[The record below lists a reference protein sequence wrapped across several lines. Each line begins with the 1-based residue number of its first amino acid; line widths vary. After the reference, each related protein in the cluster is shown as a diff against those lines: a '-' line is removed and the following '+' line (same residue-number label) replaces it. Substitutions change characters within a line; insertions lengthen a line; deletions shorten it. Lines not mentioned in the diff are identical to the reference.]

1 MSREH
6 LQHSSTTVTLFPF
19 LAVLLC
25 TMGVLLL
32 ILVVMAKVS
41 RDKALQQAQA
51 ERDAQHPPRSA
62 ESGRAESGRAE
73 SGRQVEHKLS
83 ILNRRLGKLEQTR
96 VKTKEVLR
104 QDQLKLRHIE
114 DHMRRLENQLE
125 SLQQAAGELELM
137 HQEHSDDR
145 MQANREIFRLHN
157 LMDEVLEE
165 IARLEEDLDDA
176 PCSYAIVPYQ
186 GARGTRRKPIY
197 IECRGN
203 EVVLQPE
210 GVSLTPRDFAPP
222 LGAGNPLASAL
233 RAAREFL
240 VNQYPEMGESAE
252 TEPYPLVL
260 VRPDGVGAYYRV
272 RAAIE
277 SWDSDFGYEF
287 VDGDWKLEFPSA
299 DPQLA
304 TVESRAVYQARARQ
318 RLLAA
323 AAPIAYA
330 RMAGGGGMVNNF
342 ELQAG
347 GGRPG
352 LMEDDFPS
360 ATAEPPRPRSAAEEM
375 ASNGTRQGMS
385 PAETTTGHAR
395 LGVQPQAMPA
405 GLDGVDQAPSLPELP
420 LASDIPTG
428 ATQGGGSGGTSV
440 GKTSQF
446 AGGPASELDVGGA
459 LQQNLERTQGADSE
473 FPHDDPDPSQPTFA
487 SLVPPPVATDDSLEA
502 GASQAGDQSPAGR
515 KAMNH
520 RSSDRGERVSER
532 RADGATAGGGDV
544 PASPASGGG
553 PPLPWGMTSSPQN
566 DGGGSTSLSL
576 TRPSSEGMASRGGNW
591 AFGGD
596 QRADIPVR
604 RPIRVIVRR
613 DRLSVLPDRYEM
625 SGSGWIGSGGRE
637 VKLQGPT
644 RFAIDEL
651 VAGLRDHV
659 EQWGIAGSGLYW
671 RPVLT
676 LKIAPGGKARARDLV
691 KLLENSG
698 VEIQDTSTAKRVNQS
713 DAKNTR

>member
-6 LQHSSTTVTLFPF
+6 LHHNSTAVTLFPF

-62 ESGRAESGRAE
+62 ESGK
-73 SGRQVEHKLS
+73 QVEHKLS

-114 DHMRRLENQLE
+114 DHMRRLEKQLE
-125 SLQQAAGELELM
+125 SLHQAAGELELM

-145 MQANREIFRLHN
+145 MQAKREISRLYK
-157 LMDEVLEE
+157 LIDEVLEE
-165 IARLEEDLDDA
+165 IARVEEDLDDA
-176 PCSYAIVPYQ
+176 PRSYAIVPYQ
-186 GARGTRRKPIY
+186 GSHGTRRRPIY

-210 GVSLTPRDFAPP
+210 GVLLTPRDFAPP

-318 RLLAA
+318 RMLAA
-323 AAPIAYA
+323 AAPIAYT
-330 RMAGGGGMVNNF
+330 RMAGGGGMLNSF
-342 ELQAG
+342 EVQAG

-360 ATAEPPRPRSAAEEM
+360 STTEPPRPWSAAEEM
-375 ASNGTRQGMS
+375 ASNGTRQVMS
-385 PAETTTGHAR
+385 LAETATGRAR
-395 LGVQPQAMPA
+395 LGVQQQAMPA
-405 GLDGVDQAPSLPELP
+405 GLDGEDQAPGLPGLPELP
-420 LASDIPTG
+420 LASNIPTA
-428 ATQGGGSGGTSV
+428 ATQGGGRGGTSV

-446 AGGPASELDVGGA
+446 AGGPASELGAGGA

-473 FPHDDPDPSQPTFA
+473 FPHDDPDPSQRAIA
-487 SLVPPPVATDDSLEA
+487 SLVPPPVATDDSFEA
-502 GASQAGDQSPAGR
+502 DASQAGDQSPTDR
-515 KAMNH
+515 KTMNH
-520 RSSDRGERVSER
+520 RNSDRGERVSER
-532 RADGATAGGGDV
+532 TAGGATARRGDV

-553 PPLPWGMTSSPQN
+553 PPLPWGMASSPQN
-566 DGGGSTSLSL
+566 NGGASTSLSL

-625 SGSGWIGSGGRE
+625 SGTGWIGSGGRE

-671 RPVLT
+671 RPVLA
-676 LKIAPGGKARARDLV
+676 LKIAPGGKARGHDLV

-698 VEIQDTSTAKRVNQS
+698 IEIQDTSTAKRVDQP

>member
-62 ESGRAESGRAE
+62 ESGRQA
-73 SGRQVEHKLS
+73 EHKLS
-83 ILNRRLGKLEQTR
+83 VLNRRLGKLEQTR

-114 DHMRRLENQLE
+114 DHMRRLEKQLE
-125 SLQQAAGELELM
+125 LLQQAAGELELM

-145 MQANREIFRLHN
+145 MQAKREISRLHK
-157 LMDEVLEE
+157 LIDEVLEE
-165 IARLEEDLDDA
+165 IARAEEGLDDA
-176 PCSYAIVPYQ
+176 PHSYAIVPYQ

-240 VNQYPEMGESAE
+240 VNQYPEMGDSAE

-287 VDGDWKLEFPSA
+287 VESDWELEFPSA

-304 TVESRAVYQARARQ
+304 TVESRAVFQARARQ

-323 AAPIAYA
+323 AAPIAYT
-330 RMAGGGGMVNNF
+330 RMAGGGGMVNSF
-342 ELQAG
+342 EVQAG

-360 ATAEPPRPRSAAEEM
+360 ATAEASRPRPWSAAEEM
-375 ASNGTRQGMS
+375 ASNGTRQVMS
-385 PAETTTGHAR
+385 PAETATGGAQ
-395 LGVQPQAMPA
+395 LGVQQQAMPA
-405 GLDGVDQAPSLPELP
+405 GTDGEDQAPSLPELP
-420 LASDIPTG
+420 LASSTLTA
-428 ATQGGGSGGTSV
+428 ATQGGSSGGTSV
-440 GKTSQF
+440 GKTPQF
-446 AGGPASELDVGGA
+446 AGEPALELGSGGA
-459 LQQNLERTQGADSE
+459 LQQNSERTKGADSE
-473 FPHDDPDPSQPTFA
+473 FPHDDPDPSQRAFG
-487 SLVPPPVATDDSLEA
+487 SLARAPVATDDSFEA
-502 GASQAGDQSPAGR
+502 GASQAGDQSRADR

-520 RSSDRGERVSER
+520 RNSDPGERVSER
-532 RADGATAGGGDV
+532 TAGGATAGRGDV
-544 PASPASGGG
+544 PASPASGGA
-553 PPLPWGMTSSPQN
+553 PLPGEMTSSPQN
-566 DGGGSTSLSL
+566 GGGASTSLSL
-576 TRPSSEGMASRGGNW
+576 TRPGSEGMASRGGNW

-596 QRADIPVR
+596 QRADTPVS

-625 SGSGWIGSGGRE
+625 SGTGWIGSGGRE

-659 EQWGIAGSGLYW
+659 QQWGIAGSGLYW
-671 RPVLT
+671 RPVLA
-676 LKIAPGGKARARDLV
+676 LKIAPDGKARARDLV
-691 KLLENSG
+691 KLLKNSG
-698 VEIQDTSTAKRVNQS
+698 IEIQDTSTAKRVDQP

>member
-6 LQHSSTTVTLFPF
+6 LNHSSTTVTLFPF

-51 ERDAQHPPRSA
+51 ERDVQHPRRSA
-62 ESGRAESGRAE
+62 ESGRQAE
-73 SGRQVEHKLS
+73 QKLS
-83 ILNRRLGKLEQTR
+83 VLSRRLGKLEQTR

-114 DHMRRLENQLE
+114 DHMRRLEKQLE

-145 MQANREIFRLHN
+145 MQAKREISRLHK
-157 LMDEVLEE
+157 LIDEVLEE
-165 IARLEEDLDDA
+165 IACVEEELDNG
-176 PCSYAIVPYQ
+176 PYSYAIVPYQ

-240 VNQYPEMGESAE
+240 VHQYPEMGESAE

-287 VDGDWKLEFPSA
+287 VESDWKLAFPSA

-304 TVESRAVYQARARQ
+304 TVESQAVYQARARQ

-330 RMAGGGGMVNNF
+330 RRAGGGGMVNNF
-342 ELQAG
+342 EVQAG
-347 GGRPG
+347 GGRPE
-352 LMEDDFPS
+352 LMEGDFPS
-360 ATAEPPRPRSAAEEM
+360 ATAEASSPRSWSAAEEM
-375 ASNGTRQGMS
+375 ASNGTRQVMS
-385 PAETTTGHAR
+385 PAETATGR
-395 LGVQPQAMPA
+395 GELGVQQQVMPA
-405 GLDGVDQAPSLPELP
+405 GTDGEDQAPGFPELP
-420 LASDIPTG
+420 LAGNTPTG
-428 ATQGGGSGGTSV
+428 AMQGGGSGGTSV
-440 GKTSQF
+440 GKPPQF
-446 AGGPASELDVGGA
+446 AGELASELGA
-459 LQQNLERTQGADSE
+459 GAAAHQNSERTKGADPE
-473 FPHDDPDPSQPTFA
+473 FPRDDPDLSQGAFG
-487 SLVPPPVATDDSLEA
+487 SLARAAVAPDDSFEG
-502 GASQAGDQSPAGR
+502 GASQAGDQNSAGR
-515 KAMNH
+515 KPMNH
-520 RSSDRGERVSER
+520 RNSDPRKRVSER
-532 RADGATAGGGDV
+532 TAGGATAARDDV

-553 PPLPWGMTSSPQN
+553 PPLPGRMTSSPQN
-566 DGGGSTSLSL
+566 GGAASTSLSL
-576 TRPSSEGMASRGGNW
+576 TRPSSEGTASRGGNW

-596 QRADIPVR
+596 QGGANTPVS

-625 SGSGWIGSGGRE
+625 AEAGWIGSGGRE

-659 EQWGIAGSGLYW
+659 QQWGIAGSGLYW
-671 RPVLT
+671 RPVLA
-676 LKIAPGGKARARDLV
+676 LKVAPDGKARAHDLV
-691 KLLENSG
+691 KLLKNSG
-698 VEIQDTSTAKRVNQS
+698 IEIQDTSTAKRVDQP

>member
-6 LQHSSTTVTLFPF
+6 LRHNSTTVTLFPF

-51 ERDAQHPPRSA
+51 ERDAQHSPRPT
-62 ESGRAESGRAE
+62 EST
-73 SGRQVEHKLS
+73 RQVGRKLS
-83 ILNRRLGKLEQTR
+83 TLNRRLEKLEQTR

-114 DHMRRLENQLE
+114 DHMRRLEKQLE
-125 SLQQAAGELELM
+125 SLQQAAEELELM
-137 HQEHSDDR
+137 HQEHTDDR
-145 MQANREIFRLHN
+145 MQAKREISRLHK
-157 LMDEVLEE
+157 LIEEVLEE
-165 IARLEEDLDDA
+165 IARVEEDLDDA
-176 PCSYAIVPYQ
+176 PRSYAIVPYQ

-240 VNQYPEMGESAE
+240 VSQYPEMGESAE

-287 VDGDWKLEFPSA
+287 VDGDWNLEFPAA

-323 AAPIAYA
+323 AAPIAYVG
-330 RMAGGGGMVNNF
+330 MAGGRGMVNSF
-342 ELQAG
+342 ERQAG

-352 LMEDDFPS
+352 LMDDDFPT
-360 ATAEPPRPRSAAEEM
+360 ATAEPPRPWSAAEEM
-375 ASNGTRQGMS
+375 ASNGTRQELS
-385 PAETTTGHAR
+385 PAKVAAGRAR

-405 GLDGVDQAPSLPELP
+405 GADGEGQAPGLSELP
-420 LASDIPTG
+420 VASNIPTTV
-428 ATQGGGSGGTSV
+428 TQGGGSGGTSV

-446 AGGPASELDVGGA
+446 TGGPASELGVGGA
-459 LQQNLERTQGADSE
+459 PQQNLERTKGADSE
-473 FPHDDPDPSQPTFA
+473 IPHDDPDPSQRTFA
-487 SLVPPPVATDDSLEA
+487 SLVPPSTVTDDSLEA
-502 GASQAGDQSPAGR
+502 GESQAGDRSPAKR
-515 KAMNH
+515 KATSH
-520 RSSDRGERVSER
+520 RNSDGGERVSER
-532 RADGATAGGGDV
+532 TAGGATTGPGDV
-544 PASPASGGG
+544 PASPVSGGG
-553 PPLPWGMTSSPQN
+553 RPSPWGMTSSPESE
-566 DGGGSTSLSL
+566 GGASTSLSL

-591 AFGGD
+591 AFGSD

-625 SGSGWIGSGGRE
+625 SGTGWVGSGGRE
-637 VKLQGPT
+637 VELQGPT

-651 VAGLRDHV
+651 VVGLRDHV
-659 EQWGIAGSGLYW
+659 KQWGIAGSGLYW

-676 LKIAPGGKARARDLV
+676 LQIAPGGKARAHDLV

-698 VEIQDTSTAKRVNQS
+698 IDFQDPSTAKRVDQP